1 MKNAVVKMISLA
13 VLAVGMICCKNEKTN
28 TETAELKEVK
38 SVVLVEETFK
48 AIPSET
54 FISWDAKKIIGGHN
68 GTINAST
75 GVVNV
80 KGGKLIGG
88 NFILDIN
95 NTLKC
100 LDIPADNEKNA
111 KLIGHLK
118 AEDFFNV
125 AKHPNAAFQITS
137 VKENAGKNIITGN
150 LTIKGIKKAIEFPAS
165 IAIQENKI
173 TISSEEFTIDRTDFG
188 INFKS
193 GKFTDPAK
201 LGDYLIK
208 DNVGIK
214 VSVVATK

>member
-1 MKNAVVKMISLA
+1 MKNTVVKVVSLVALVLGMIS
-13 VLAVGMICCKNEKTN
+13 CKNEKTK
-28 TETAELKEVK
+28 TATAE
-38 SVVLVEETFK
+38 VEEVQSVIVDEIYK
-48 AIPSET
+48 AIPADT
-54 FISWDAKKIIGGHN
+54 YISWEAKKIIGGHN

-88 NFILDIN
+88 NFILDVS

-100 LDIPADNEKNA
+100 LDIPEDNENNS

-137 VKENAGKNIITGN
+137 VKENGGESVISGN
-150 LTIKGIKKAIEFPAS
+150 LTIKGIKKGIEFPANVT
-165 IAIQENKI
+165 IQGNKVVI
-173 TISSEEFTIDRTDFG
+173 KSEEFTIDRTDFG

-214 VSVVATK
+214 VTVTAVK